1 MKKLRQELEDRWL
14 LFQSTN
20 DKLFED
26 FDEWGKN
33 FYCGFDPTADSLHL
47 WNFIGFMV
55 AVHIM
60 RRGNKYTA
68 LTGWA
73 TGMIWDPG
81 WKDAERTFLS
91 EQDLENNQKSI
102 ENQIGSIL
110 NNLSEFTWEGF
121 KFDFVNNKEFY
132 KNMWYL
138 DFLREVWKYIT
149 INVMMSKDTVKKRIE
164 DPKQSI
170 SYTEFSY
177 MLLQW
182 YDFSK
187 LYNDDWVKLQIWGQ
201 DQWWNLVTGTEIIR
215 KKYDAETYAL
225 TWPLIT
231 DATGRKFGKSEWNAI
246 WLDKS
251 KTSPY
256 EIYQYFMNTNDDDIS
271 RYLKMLTLI
280 ETEEIDVKVAEH
292 LKTPENREWQKL
304 LAYKVVEIIHWTF
317 EAATAEEITKFMFW
331 YKEVF
336 NWCTSDIIE
345 SIEEKRVYELKHLN
359 DDKIKSFQNAMW
371 GFNYVD
377 ENLFETIV
385 KSWLAKSNSEA
396 RQAVQ
401 SWAININEEKISDFN
416 HDFSGDFINDKVL
429 LIRKGKKNFRI
440 ISK

>member
-1 MKKLRQELEDRWL
+1 MKNLKQELEDRGL
-14 LFQSTN
+14 LYQNSN
-20 DKLFED
+20 DDLFKK
-26 FDEWGKN
+26 FDAWEGT

-55 AVHIM
+55 AVHLM
-60 RRGNKYTA
+60 RRGNKYIA

-91 EQDLENNQKSI
+91 TEDLDKNEKAISTQISSI
-102 ENQIGSIL
+102 A
-110 NNLSEFTWEGF
+110 NNLKDFTWEDF
-121 KFDFVNNKEFY
+121 SFDFVNNKDFY
-132 KNMWYL
+132 ADMWYL

-149 INVMMSKDTVKKRIE
+149 INNMIWKDTVKKRVE

-177 MLLQW
+177 MLLQG
-182 YDFSK
+182 YDFVRLFK
-187 LYNDDWVKLQIWGQ
+187 DRDTTLQIWGQ
-201 DQWWNLVTGTEIIR
+201 DQWGNLVTWTELIR
-215 KKYDAETYAL
+215 KKYDWEANVL

-256 EIYQYFMNTNDDDIS
+256 DIYQYFMNTNDDDIS

-280 ETEEIDVKVAEH
+280 ETEEIDILVAKHME
-292 LKTPENREWQKL
+292 TPENREWQKE
-304 LAYKVVEIIHWTF
+304 LAYRVVEIIHGTK
-317 EAATAEEITKFMFW
+317 EADLALRITDFMFGW
-331 YKEVF
+331 EDRLEV
-336 NWCTSDIIE
+336 
-345 SIEEKRVYELKHLN
+345 LKSLN
-359 DDKIKSFQNAMW
+359 NDEIATFMNAMW
-371 GFNYVD
+371 GFKYDN

-385 KSWLAKSNSEA
+385 KSWLAKSNGDA

-401 SWAININEEKISDFN
+401 SGAINIQEEKITDFKY
-416 HDFSGDFINDKVL
+416 DFSNDFTNDKVL
-429 LIRKGKKNFRI
+429 LIRKWKKNFRI